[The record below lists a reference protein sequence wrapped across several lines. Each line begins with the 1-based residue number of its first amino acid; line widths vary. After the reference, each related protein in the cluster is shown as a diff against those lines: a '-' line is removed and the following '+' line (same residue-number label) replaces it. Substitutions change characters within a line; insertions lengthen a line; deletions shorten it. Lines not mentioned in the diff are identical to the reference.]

1 MAQRTGRVFGRNSG
15 YVSSPS
21 RTDTAHPTNRKNG
34 GVHNE
39 KKGEWSNRPAC
50 SAAPT
55 ICRRC
60 SGKVHRRI
68 GFHHQHRGKNWVL
81 DDAGAMVHT
90 EDGDSVSIGACTA
103 SIREWVCDG
112 QRLFATIGV
121 IDPALATE
129 GYYVPKDDDEDYL
142 AGLEHYGLTHELM
155 EASSDDG
162 YVQVRSADF
171 DWGDETRFEILYTYE
186 IELENMPSAFT
197 VTIPVSCSAGESEL
211 SIAVTSTDYGT
222 MRSFEPSEIH
232 AFDGYTAQIT
242 LLKASSLRTYGELKL
257 VFDTSIDAQTR
268 ENIAGDYTEGLLAPK
283 GHLDIC
289 AGEGEEIA
297 YPTSMLWQDNGLICT
312 ISLEGNPRKTYPDAL
327 VFYPRNGASVFDGE
341 GEWPSLS
348 EKAQ

>member
-1 MAQRTGRVFGRNSG
+1 M
-15 YVSSPS
+15 
-21 RTDTAHPTNRKNG
+21 
-34 GVHNE
+34 
-39 KKGEWSNRPAC
+39 
-50 SAAPT
+50 
-55 ICRRC
+55 
-60 SGKVHRRI
+60 
-68 GFHHQHRGKNWVL
+68 
-81 DDAGAMVHT
+81 
-90 EDGDSVSIGACTA
+90 
-103 SIREWVCDG
+103 
-112 QRLFATIGV
+112 
-121 IDPALATE
+121 
-129 GYYVPKDDDEDYL
+129 PKDEDEDYL

-186 IELENMPSAFT
+186 IELENMPSTFT

-222 MRSFEPSEIH
+222 MCSFEPSEIH
-232 AFDGYTAQIT
+232 TFDGYTAQIT

-348 EKAQ
+348 EKGAVELK